1 MLQPTSRLYPINII
15 SVSLILKSD
24 LIFCQCSQEGGR
36 ERREREFVDACTWQ
50 DSPALDLPHSGKYSW
65 DNFVGEYFKVH
76 WHIYLFSMFSIIS
89 WSSNPRLWG
98 CLSHQLVASV
108 ASLLQ
113 IYPPVIDWYS
123 RNWNSGCK
131 GCSGVFKGGKICPAP
146 AQSADRMIW
155 PIFPAI

>member
-98 CLSHQLVASV
+98 CLSHQLVGSV
-108 ASLLQ
+108 GSLMLICLWLRGNWVLPTGHKGHLPSWEVSLLAGGW
-113 IYPPVIDWYS
+113 PS
-123 RNWNSGCK
+123 ELSE
-131 GCSGVFKGGKICPAP
+131 VFRLFI
-146 AQSADRMIW
+146 
-155 PIFPAI
+155 